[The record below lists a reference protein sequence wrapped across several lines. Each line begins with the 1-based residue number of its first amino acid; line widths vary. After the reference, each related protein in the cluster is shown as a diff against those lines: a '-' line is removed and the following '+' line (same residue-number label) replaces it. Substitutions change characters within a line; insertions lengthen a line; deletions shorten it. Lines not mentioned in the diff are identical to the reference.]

1 MESGRIL
8 NRELFLHLL
17 DLEVKRAMRYQ
28 NFFCLLC
35 LKVSPLA
42 NYQNGRSLQHFFET
56 LTHRLRRE
64 LRESD
69 VLGSLGNHQVA
80 ALLPYA
86 DVSAGCSARARFER
100 NLEEF
105 HFKIGGF
112 QLTITQ
118 VCFPNDATETA
129 DLVRKMTADAA
140 A

>member
-1 MESGRIL
+1 MELGRIL

-35 LKVSPLA
+35 LKVSPVA
-42 NYQNGRSLQHFFET
+42 NHQNGRSLQQFFEA
-56 LTHRLRRE
+56 LTHWVRRG

-69 VLGSLGNHQVA
+69 ILGSLGNYQVA

-86 DVSAGCSARARFER
+86 DVSAGCSARSRFER

-105 HFKIGGF
+105 NFKGGF
-112 QLTITQ
+112 QLSITQ

-129 DLVRKMTADAA
+129 DLVRKMTIGAA